1 MKNVLNV
8 LTLLAVFAVCAFAP
22 QSAQAQSKKEV
33 PAVMEKDG
41 MLLFTAL
48 KMSSKDQKALMNILQ
63 NEKNTKGFLVNVS
76 AKRGD
81 RSYGK
86 LSGANMKIKSILES
100 KVEDD
105 STVTCH
111 KVSTDTNC
119 ITINTVVDLKA
130 LSSESQEAIKDL
142 VSSYMR

>member
-48 KMSSKDQKALMNILQ
+48 KMSSKDQKALMSILKS
-63 NEKNTKGFLVNVS
+63 EKNTSGFLVNANS
-76 AKRGD
+76 KRGN

-86 LSGANMKIKSILES
+86 LRGADMKVKSILEGEIS
-100 KVEDD
+100 KQA
-105 STVTCH
+105 SATCH
-111 KVSTDTNC
+111 TVSTDNNC
-119 ITINTVVDLKA
+119 YTINTVVNLKS
-130 LSSESQEAIKDL
+130 LSSESQAAIKDL
-142 VSSYMR
+142 VSSYMK

>member
-1 MKNVLNV
+1 MKNVLKV
-8 LTLLAVFAVCAFAP
+8 LTMLAVFAMCAFAP

-33 PAVMEKDG
+33 PSVMEKDG

-48 KMSSKDQKALMNILQ
+48 KMSPKDQKALINILQ
-63 NEKNTKGFLVNVS
+63 NEKNTKGFLVNAS
-76 AKRGD
+76 SERGD

-86 LSGANMKIKSILES
+86 LSGANMKVKSILES
-100 KVEDD
+100 KVEDE

-111 KVSTDTNC
+111 KVSTDVNC

-130 LSSESQEAIKDL
+130 LSSESQAEVMDL
-142 VSSYMR
+142 LSSYMK